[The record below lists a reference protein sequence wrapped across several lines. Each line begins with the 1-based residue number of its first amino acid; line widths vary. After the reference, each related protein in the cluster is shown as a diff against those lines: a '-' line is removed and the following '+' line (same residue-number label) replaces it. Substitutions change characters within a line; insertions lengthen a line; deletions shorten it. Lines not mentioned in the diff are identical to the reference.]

1 MDNDDNH
8 EIMLSLGS
16 PMRALALIDVS
27 NDGTLVMIERLEPP
41 LLSTGVGF
49 VYGKSIDWNN
59 DGYDEIIS
67 FSPEGNVLKIQP
79 YLRVRT

>member
-1 MDNDDNH
+1 
-8 EIMLSLGS
+8 
-16 PMRALALIDVS
+16 MRALALIDVS
-27 NDGTLVMIERLEPP
+27 SEGDLIMIERLEPTA
-41 LLSTGVGF
+41 LSTGVGF

-79 YLRVRT
+79 TP